1 MAAAAVNEAADQYPT
16 QETATTT
23 TSSSNTS
30 SISSPSDCETVRI
43 VMKEIAEYLQS
54 VPSVI
59 VATEPVLERIA
70 TIIITHLNNPMNE
83 RLLLTSVRRIERP
96 ELMVQLRG
104 MAGKRNKM
112 LRRMEQYLQGRFGEG
127 TEGISGEGPECLLA
141 AGGREEEEDSQRLAE
156 KKQNN
161 RKEHK
166 DDVLSFLMG
175 GGEMTPQRKD
185 TRKRGEEEEP
195 VQGNG
200 GDGAGDLLQ
209 LESMNGAETE
219 VEQVRNWNRIISVGT
234 VQIKLI
240 CF

>member
-1 MAAAAVNEAADQYPT
+1 MAAATVNEAADQYPT

-83 RLLLTSVRRIERP
+83 RLLLTSVRSIERP

-219 VEQVRNWNRIISVGT
+219 VEQVRNWNRNISLG
-234 VQIKLI
+234 QDK
-240 CF
+240 CR